1 MSIADVLLD
10 KASDIGRTLA
20 IEGIAAFASWVAHKI
35 GADDDS
41 TKARIMRAAIDAASL
56 EASNRLAAGNL
67 EERMHELAAALEG
80 AFAHLYD
87 APTHPT
93 VPPLGVPIEYITAE
107 EAARRASIVADQDGE
122 G

>member
-1 MSIADVLLD
+1 MGLKETVLDHVEDV
-10 KASDIGRTLA
+10 GRTLA
-20 IEGIAAFASWVAHKI
+20 IEGIAAFAAWIAHKI
-35 GADDDS
+35 GADDDG

-87 APTHPT
+87 APVHPT
-93 VPPLGVPIEYITAE
+93 VPALGLDIEYITAE
-107 EAARRASIVADQDGE
+107 EAARRASILADQDGE